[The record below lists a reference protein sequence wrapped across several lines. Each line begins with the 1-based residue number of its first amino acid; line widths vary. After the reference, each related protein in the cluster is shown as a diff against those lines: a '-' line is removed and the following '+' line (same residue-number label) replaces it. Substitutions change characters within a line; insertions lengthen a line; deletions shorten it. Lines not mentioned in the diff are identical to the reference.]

1 MATVHYPA
9 IIERAGD
16 SYSVFFPDLPGCT
29 SAGATLQAAA
39 LNAEEALN
47 GHLAVSREHGDVVPD
62 PSELDTVERDPEVD
76 EVARILVRG
85 ERPGRAVRVQVS
97 IDEGLLA
104 RIDRVAPN
112 RSAFLAAAA
121 RAVLKNDAFVT
132 NVDTSGA
139 FNSMRSA
146 ILGSLSPIEAEELK
160 RSSFLKGI
168 NVDAALEGMNAFSRV
183 LTGNTPTAPS
193 ELGKRSFTRHG

>member
-29 SAGATLQAAA
+29 SAGDTLQAAA
-39 LNAEEALN
+39 LGAEEALS
-47 GHLAVSREHGDVVPD
+47 GHLAVSIEHGDAIPD
-62 PSELDTVERDPEVD
+62 PSDFDAVEADPEVD

-104 RIDRVAPN
+104 RIDRVAKN
-112 RSAFLAAAA
+112 RSRFLADAA
-121 RAVLKNDAFVT
+121 RAALA
-132 NVDTSGA
+132 GA
-139 FNSMRSA
+139 SA
-146 ILGSLSPIEAEELK
+146 
-160 RSSFLKGI
+160 
-168 NVDAALEGMNAFSRV
+168 
-183 LTGNTPTAPS
+183 
-193 ELGKRSFTRHG
+193 